1 MGVEQLLK
9 DLERSHEGLQHLHV
23 EATEGN
29 LNIILD
35 SLTTMKAAYSF
46 IATLTKVRTEECSE
60 IKPVEVGEGD
70 A

>member
-46 IATLTKVRTEECSE
+46 ITALIKARAEERPE
-60 IKPVEVGEGD
+60 TKPVQVGEGD